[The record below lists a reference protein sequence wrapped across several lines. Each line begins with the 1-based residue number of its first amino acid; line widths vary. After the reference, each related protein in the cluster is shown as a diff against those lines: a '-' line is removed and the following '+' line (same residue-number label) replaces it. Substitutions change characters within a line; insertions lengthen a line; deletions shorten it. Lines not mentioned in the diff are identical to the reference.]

1 MGSSLRRKTP
11 RPRKGDSEPLSSS
24 SASPYSA
31 GSKCSRAQ
39 ESDPDGLRTL
49 RYNRGGAER
58 YWGVAKWQGTGFWS
72 RDRRFESCRP
82 SPSARQPE
90 GSLSRPMSEGGTSPP
105 IFAVVLAAGKGTRM
119 KSNRAKVLH
128 TLCGVPMINY
138 VIEAT
143 RPLVPERL
151 LVVVGHQA
159 ELVEAVLPEDAEP
172 VLQREQRGTGDAV
185 RVALRAIDEEEKGV
199 LLVVNGDGP
208 LISDRTL
215 GELVERHRSAGV
227 GATVLV
233 AELEDPSG
241 LGRVVEDAGVVRIV
255 EERDATEIERG
266 IGLVNL
272 GLYAFKLSEVRDAI
286 ERVEADNGQD
296 ELYLTDVLEIIGRR
310 SRAVTY
316 RLKDLEEA
324 NLVNDRSQLAR
335 AEEILRRRILDA
347 HMRDGV
353 TVRDPVSTHIE
364 ASVEIGRDTVI
375 LPGTFLRG
383 NTKIGSDC
391 VVGPSTDLLDTVVED
406 GARVEHSVG
415 RGAEVGEGAT
425 VGPYAF
431 LRPGTVLGPEA
442 KVGAYCEVKNS
453 RVGKGSKVPHLSY
466 VGDAEIGEDANL
478 GAGTITANYDGVKK
492 NRTTIGDGA
501 FTGVNTNLIAPVTIG
516 EGAYLGAGS
525 VVNKDIPPG
534 KLAVGMPARVIRDAP
549 EFLRKASKS
558 EDAEGERPE
567 SETED

>member
-1 MGSSLRRKTP
+1 
-11 RPRKGDSEPLSSS
+11 
-24 SASPYSA
+24 
-31 GSKCSRAQ
+31 
-39 ESDPDGLRTL
+39 
-49 RYNRGGAER
+49 
-58 YWGVAKWQGTGFWS
+58 
-72 RDRRFESCRP
+72 
-82 SPSARQPE
+82 
-90 GSLSRPMSEGGTSPP
+90 MSEGGTSPP

-143 RPLVPERL
+143 RPLVPQRL

-159 ELVEAVLPEDAEP
+159 ELVEAVLPEDAVP
-172 VLQREQRGTGDAV
+172 
-185 RVALRAIDEEEKGV
+185 VALRAIDEEEKGV

-286 ERVEADNGQD
+286 ERVDADSG

-347 HMRDGV
+347 HMRAGV

-375 LPGTFLRG
+375 LPGTLLRG
-383 NTKIGSDC
+383 STQIGSD
-391 VVGPSTDLLDTVVED
+391 
-406 GARVEHSVG
+406 
-415 RGAEVGEGAT
+415 
-425 VGPYAF
+425 
-431 LRPGTVLGPEA
+431 
-442 KVGAYCEVKNS
+442 
-453 RVGKGSKVPHLSY
+453 
-466 VGDAEIGEDANL
+466 
-478 GAGTITANYDGVKK
+478 
-492 NRTTIGDGA
+492 
-501 FTGVNTNLIAPVTIG
+501 
-516 EGAYLGAGS
+516 
-525 VVNKDIPPG
+525 
-534 KLAVGMPARVIRDAP
+534 
-549 EFLRKASKS
+549 
-558 EDAEGERPE
+558 
-567 SETED
+567 

>member
-1 MGSSLRRKTP
+1 
-11 RPRKGDSEPLSSS
+11 
-24 SASPYSA
+24 
-31 GSKCSRAQ
+31 
-39 ESDPDGLRTL
+39 
-49 RYNRGGAER
+49 
-58 YWGVAKWQGTGFWS
+58 
-72 RDRRFESCRP
+72 
-82 SPSARQPE
+82 
-90 GSLSRPMSEGGTSPP
+90 MSEGGTLPP

-128 TLCGVPMINY
+128 TLCGVPMVNY
-138 VIEAT
+138 VIEAI

-159 ELVEAVLPEDAEP
+159 ELVEAVLPEDAQP
-172 VLQREQRGTGDAV
+172 VLQKEQLGTGDAV
-185 RVALRAIDEEEKGV
+185 RVALGALEEEEEGV

-208 LISDRTL
+208 LISERTL

-233 AELEDPSG
+233 AELDDPSG
-241 LGRVVEDAGVVRIV
+241 LGRVVEEAGVVRIV
-255 EERDATEIERG
+255 EERDTTETERE
-266 IGLVNL
+266 IQLVNL
-272 GLYAFKLSEVRDAI
+272 GLYAFDLSEIRDAI
-286 ERVEADNGQD
+286 ARVASENDQG

-316 RLKDLEEA
+316 RLKNPEEA

-391 VVGPSTDLLDTVVED
+391 VIGPSTDLLDTAVGD
-406 GARVEHSVG
+406 GALVEHSVG
-415 RGAEVGEGAT
+415 RGAEVGPGSS

-431 LRPGTVLGPEA
+431 LRPGTMLGPDV
-442 KVGAYCEVKNS
+442 KVGAYCEVKNT
-453 RVGKGSKVPHLSY
+453 RVGRGSKVPHLSY

-478 GAGTITANYDGVKK
+478 GAGTITANYDGVNK
-492 NRTTIGDGA
+492 NRTKIGDKA

-516 EGAYLGAGS
+516 DGAYLGAGS

-549 EFLRKASKS
+549 IRARKDG
-558 EDAEGERPE
+558 EERERPE
-567 SETED
+567 TRTED

>member
-1 MGSSLRRKTP
+1 VAVGEATQRGFVEAMSQGRTSS
-11 RPRKGDSEPLSSS
+11 
-24 SASPYSA
+24 
-31 GSKCSRAQ
+31 
-39 ESDPDGLRTL
+39 
-49 RYNRGGAER
+49 
-58 YWGVAKWQGTGFWS
+58 
-72 RDRRFESCRP
+72 
-82 SPSARQPE
+82 
-90 GSLSRPMSEGGTSPP
+90 P

-128 TLCGVPMINY
+128 TLCGVPMVNY

-143 RPLVPERL
+143 RPLVAERL

-172 VLQREQRGTGDAV
+172 VVQKEQLGTGDAV
-185 RVALRAIDEEEKGV
+185 RVALGALEEEEAGV

-208 LISDRTL
+208 LISERTL
-215 GELVERHRSAGV
+215 RELVEKHCSAGV

-233 AELEDPSG
+233 AELDDPSG
-241 LGRVVEDAGVVRIV
+241 LGRVVEEAGVVSIV
-255 EERDATEIERG
+255 EERDTTEAERE

-272 GLYAFKLSEVRDAI
+272 GLYAFELSEVRDAI
-286 ERVEADNGQD
+286 AAVASENEKG

-316 RLKDLEEA
+316 RLKNPEEA

-391 VVGPSTDLLDTVVED
+391 VIGPSADLLDTVVGE

-415 RGAEVGEGAT
+415 RGAQVGEGAS

-431 LRPGTVLGPEA
+431 LRPGTVLGPDV
-442 KVGAYCEVKNS
+442 KVGAYCEVKNT
-453 RVGKGSKVPHLSY
+453 RVGRGSKVPHLSY
-466 VGDAEIGEDANL
+466 VGDAEIGENANL

-492 NRTTIGDGA
+492 NRTIIGDGA

-516 EGAYLGAGS
+516 DGAYLGAGS

-549 EFLRKASKS
+549 TRARQGDQKS
-558 EDAEGERPE
+558 ERPDT
-567 SETED
+567 ETEG

>member
-1 MGSSLRRKTP
+1 
-11 RPRKGDSEPLSSS
+11 
-24 SASPYSA
+24 
-31 GSKCSRAQ
+31 
-39 ESDPDGLRTL
+39 
-49 RYNRGGAER
+49 
-58 YWGVAKWQGTGFWS
+58 
-72 RDRRFESCRP
+72 
-82 SPSARQPE
+82 
-90 GSLSRPMSEGGTSPP
+90 MSEGGALPP
-105 IFAVVLAAGKGTRM
+105 VFAVVLAAGKGTRM

-128 TLCGVPMINY
+128 TLCGVPMVNY
-138 VIEAT
+138 VIEALK
-143 RPLVPERL
+143 PLAPERL

-159 ELVEAVLPEDAEP
+159 GLVEEVLPREAET
-172 VLQREQRGTGDAV
+172 VLQREQLGTGDAV
-185 RVALRAIDEEEKGV
+185 RVALEALGGEEEGV

-208 LISDRTL
+208 LISERTL
-215 GELVERHRSAGV
+215 EELVARHRAAGV

-233 AELEDPSG
+233 AELEDPRG

-255 EERDATEIERG
+255 EERDANEDELG

-272 GLYAFKLSEVRDAI
+272 GLYAFDLSEIRDAI
-286 ERVEADNGQD
+286 GQVASENLQG

-347 HMRDGV
+347 HMREGV

-364 ASVEIGRDTVI
+364 ASVEIERDTVI

-383 NTKIGSDC
+383 STKIGSDC
-391 VVGPSTDLLDTVVED
+391 VIGPSADLLDTVVSD

-442 KVGAYCEVKNS
+442 KVGAYCEVKNT

-478 GAGTITANYDGVKK
+478 GAGTITANYDGVNK
-492 NRTTIGDGA
+492 NRTTIGDGV
-501 FTGVNTNLIAPVTIG
+501 FTGINTNLIAPVTIG
-516 EGAYLGAGS
+516 DGAYLGAGS

-549 EFLRKASKS
+549 GGKR
-558 EDAEGERPE
+558 ERR
-567 SETED
+567 SRDETEG

>member
-1 MGSSLRRKTP
+1 
-11 RPRKGDSEPLSSS
+11 
-24 SASPYSA
+24 
-31 GSKCSRAQ
+31 
-39 ESDPDGLRTL
+39 
-49 RYNRGGAER
+49 
-58 YWGVAKWQGTGFWS
+58 
-72 RDRRFESCRP
+72 
-82 SPSARQPE
+82 
-90 GSLSRPMSEGGTSPP
+90 MSEGGTP

-128 TLCGVPMINY
+128 TLCGVPMVNY
-138 VIEAT
+138 VIEAIK
-143 RPLVPERL
+143 PLSPERL

-159 ELVEAVLPEDAEP
+159 ELVEAVLPGDAES
-172 VLQREQRGTGDAV
+172 VLQKDQLGTGDAV
-185 RVALRAIDEEEKGV
+185 RVALEVLDEEEEGV

-208 LISDRTL
+208 LISERTL
-215 GELVERHRSAGV
+215 GELVERHRSAQV

-233 AELEDPSG
+233 AELDDPGG

-255 EERDATEIERG
+255 EERDATEVERE
-266 IGLVNL
+266 IQLVNL
-272 GLYAFKLSEVRDAI
+272 GLYAFELPEIRDAVG
-286 ERVEADNGQD
+286 RVQSDNGQG

-364 ASVEIGRDTVI
+364 ANVEIGRDTVI

-383 NTKIGSDC
+383 DTKIGSDC
-391 VVGPSTDLLDTVVED
+391 VIGPSTDLLDTVVGD
-406 GARVEHSVG
+406 GVLVEHSVG
-415 RGAEVGEGAT
+415 RGAEVGPGAN

-431 LRPGTVLGPEA
+431 LRPGTVLGPRA
-442 KVGAYCEVKNS
+442 KVGAYCEVKNT
-453 RVGKGSKVPHLSY
+453 RVGRGSKVPHLSY
-466 VGDAEIGEDANL
+466 VGDTEIGEDANL
-478 GAGTITANYDGVKK
+478 GAGTITANYDGVNKHQTK
-492 NRTTIGDGA
+492 IGDRA

-516 EGAYLGAGS
+516 DGAYLGAGS

-534 KLAVGMPARVIRDAP
+534 KLAVGIPARVIRDAP
-549 EFLRKASKS
+549 GRGRKDDEKS
-558 EDAEGERPE
+558 ER
-567 SETED
+567 SETGTEG